1 MLGRTLRLSGTGPYS
16 GGVQDVGDQL
26 RAQGRRMTSQ
36 RQRVL
41 DAVAALGHATPDA
54 VVERGADDGGP
65 SLAPSTV
72 YRALEALES
81 LGVVGH
87 THLDHR
93 APAYHLADHA
103 DHIHLVCRVCG
114 RVEQCPRELAD
125 GFSGNVLDANGF
137 VADVTHMAVHGVC
150 KRCSKQ

>member
-1 MLGRTLRLSGTGPYS
+1 
-16 GGVQDVGDQL
+16 
-26 RAQGRRMTSQ
+26 MTPQ

-54 VVERGADDGGP
+54 VVAQVDSDGGVG
-65 SLAPSTV
+65 LAPSTV

-81 LGVVGH
+81 LGIVSH

-103 DHIHLVCRVCG
+103 DHIHLVCRTCG
-114 RVEQCPRELAD
+114 KVEQCPRGLAE
-125 GFSGNVLDANGF
+125 GFTGNVLAASGF

-150 KRCSKQ
+150 SECAKQ